1 PSRPHLPL
9 PHPLLHRPSHLLF
22 QRATPCRAPH
32 SFPTRRSPDLRP
44 DVEQRI
50 TAFLAD
56 NPRDKH
62 GRHHY
67 SFADTGLDEGE
78 LLERTARDRK
88 STRLNSSHEWI
99 SYAVFC
105 LKPKSIKHLV

>member
-1 PSRPHLPL
+1 MRDPL
-9 PHPLLHRPSHLLF
+9 GVV
-22 QRATPCRAPH
+22 
-32 SFPTRRSPDLRP
+32 RSIYDHVGRELRP

-62 GRHHY
+62 GRHRY

-78 LLERTARDRK
+78 LLERTARYRDFFNVER
-88 STRLNSSHEWI
+88 EG
-99 SYAVFC
+99 
-105 LKPKSIKHLV
+105 